1 MPESSNP
8 YSVACYCSTFLAPEM
23 HHVYRQITGLKNF
36 EPFVLAQKRL
46 EEESFPFP
54 EDRLELLP
62 RPAGWKREWR
72 RFKSRRI
79 KDAPPFLYDR
89 EIEYIDQLLRDRG
102 ADVLHIYFGNSA
114 LQLLPLME
122 QSDRPCPIVVSFHGA
137 DAGVDMDKP
146 AWREAM
152 ASVFQKADAVMARSQ
167 ALVADLEELGCP
179 RSKLTVQRAGIPLDE
194 WPVMPRTAP
203 VDGGWRFVQSGR
215 LIEKKGYDTTLRAF
229 AKFHEKHPQSRLV
242 ILGEGPLMQPLKKL
256 ANDLDITK
264 FVTFA
269 GFVEQG
275 RIRMEYGWAHA
286 FLHPSRTSEDGNR
299 EGVPNSMLEAMA
311 TGLPVLATEHGGIPE
326 AVSDGVEGFLADEN
340 DWEAFAVAMH
350 DLAASERTWTQ
361 ASEAARAKVEA
372 KFERSRQ
379 IDELEDIYRQVMQQK
394 QKTAVFAA

>member
-1 MPESSNP
+1 MPDSSHP
-8 YSVACYCSTFLAPEM
+8 LSVACYCSTFLAPEM
-23 HHVYRQITGLKNF
+23 HHVYRQITGLKSF
-36 EPFVLAQKRL
+36 EPLVLAQKRL
-46 EEESFPFP
+46 GEEQFPFP
-54 EDRLELLP
+54 EERLELLP
-62 RPAGWKREWR
+62 RPASWKREWR
-72 RFKSRRI
+72 RFKSRRL
-79 KDAPPFLYDR
+79 KDAPPFLYEK
-89 EIEYIDQLLRDRG
+89 EIEYIDRLLRKRG

-122 QSDRPCPIVVSFHGA
+122 QADRPCPIVVSFHGA
-137 DAGVDMDKP
+137 DAGVDMEKP

-152 ASVFQKADAVMARSQ
+152 AKVFQRADAVMARSE
-167 ALVADLEELGCP
+167 ALVGDLESLGCP

-194 WPVMPRTAP
+194 WPLMERTAP
-203 VDGGWRFVQSGR
+203 IDGAWRFVQSGR

-242 ILGEGPLMQPLKKL
+242 ILGDGPLLQPLKQL
-256 ANDLDITK
+256 AADLDVTK

-311 TGLPVLATEHGGIPE
+311 TGLPVLATDHGGIPE
-326 AVSDGVEGFLADEN
+326 AVTDGVEGFLADEN

-350 DLAASERTWTQ
+350 DLAASEKTWVQ
-361 ASEAARAKVEA
+361 ASEAAREKVVA

-379 IDELEDIYRQVMQQK
+379 IDELEDIYRQVIQQK
-394 QKTAVFAA
+394 EKTAVFAA